1 MGGMGKETKIARV
14 LIAISVVFGLF
25 AVATLLAIVIGGLPA
40 RPGIFPAGALLLAAV
55 KTAGIGFGLMAYRTI
70 ARGDPRRAG
79 RYALVA
85 SVLPPF
91 DLIALFAGLLAL
103 FSHREGGAE

>member
-1 MGGMGKETKIARV
+1 MGKETKIARV

-40 RPGIFPAGALLLAAV
+40 RPGIFPAGGALLLAAV
-55 KTAGIGFGLMAYRTI
+55 KTAGIGFGLAAYRTI
-70 ARGDPRRAG
+70 GRGGDLARAG

-85 SVLPPF
+85 GFLPPL
-91 DLIALFAGLLAL
+91 DLIALFAGLLVI
-103 FSHREGGAE
+103 FPHGGEEGAG

>member
-1 MGGMGKETKIARV
+1 MADTGKEVKIARI
-14 LIAISVVFGLF
+14 LIAVSVVFGF
-25 AVATLLAIVIGGLPA
+25 FVVAALLAVGLGGFA
-40 RPGIFPAGALLLAAV
+40 ERTGASRMGLLLLAMV
-55 KTAGIGFGLMAYRTI
+55 KAAGLGFGLAAYRTI
-70 ARGDPRRAG
+70 TRGDPRRAG

-103 FSHREGGAE
+103 FSHREGGAG